1 MLGTWWKT
9 SEIMIRLENLSMTFR
24 ALDGC
29 LVEAIRD
36 VSFTVEKGEFC
47 SIVGP
52 SGCGKT
58 TLLELAAGLVAPT
71 RGRVVLDFETN
82 GNGQGWAGYMSQAD
96 TLLPWRTV
104 YENAAIGLEIRGVS
118 KKERRERVIP
128 LIKRVGL
135 AAFLDKYPSELS
147 GGMKKRLGLV
157 RVLVY
162 DPEVLLLDE
171 PFAALDAQ
179 TREVLQA
186 DLLELWRDFQRTVIF
201 VTHDLVEAITLS
213 DRILLL
219 SRRPAIIKRSY
230 QVDLPRPRRVEDI
243 QFSKGFQDLYRK
255 LRQDLMEEVRDGLQD
270 PTELGEWSLP

>member
-1 MLGTWWKT
+1 
-9 SEIMIRLENLSMTFR
+9 MIRLESISMTFH

-29 LVEAIRD
+29 LVQAVKD

-58 TLLELAAGLVAPT
+58 TLLELVAGLAVPSGGQVRLDLASNGRT
-71 RGRVVLDFETN
+71 R
-82 GNGQGWAGYMSQAD
+82 GWAGYMSQAD

-104 YENAAIGLEIRGVS
+104 LENAAIGLEIRGVS
-118 KKERRERVIP
+118 KRECQERVVP
-128 LIKRVGL
+128 LVNKVGL
-135 AAFLDKYPSELS
+135 GAFADKYPSELS

-157 RVLVY
+157 RMLAY

-171 PFAALDAQ
+171 PFGALDAQ
-179 TREVLQA
+179 TREVLQT
-186 DLLELWRDFQRTVIF
+186 DLLELWRNFQRTVLF

-219 SRRPAIIKRSY
+219 SRRPAVLKQSY
-230 QVDLPRPRRVEDI
+230 QVDLPRPRCVEDI
-243 QFSKGFQDLYRK
+243 QFSERFQSLYRK
-255 LRQDLMEEVRDGLQD
+255 LRHELMQEVHDGLHD
-270 PTELGEWSLP
+270 PALPAEWSPA